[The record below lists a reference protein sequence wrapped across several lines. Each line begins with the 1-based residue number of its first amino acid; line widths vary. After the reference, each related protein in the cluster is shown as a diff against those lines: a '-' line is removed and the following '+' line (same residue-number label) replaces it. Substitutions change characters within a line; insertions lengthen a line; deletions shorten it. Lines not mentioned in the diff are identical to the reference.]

1 LKKLKGFCVTSEFS
15 VKTMDKKVKE
25 LLLELSKVDTKK
37 VTLGLLLTA
46 SLISVLGFEVDW
58 DFPD

>member
-1 LKKLKGFCVTSEFS
+1 
-15 VKTMDKKVKE
+15 MDKKVKE
-25 LLLELSKVDTKK
+25 LLLKLSKVDTKK